1 MLLCQPEAAT
11 YKIATGRPVALGS
24 VRKRRQIQPLD
35 CKLEGVVSVGVH
47 QTVSDK
53 TPEVVGNGD
62 IPGITPRNIQIQPPS
77 HAVVKVDIC
86 PENPLVILPLGSSQN
101 VTKWSDNG

>member
-1 MLLCQPEAAT
+1 MWLMRASLDVRPNRAYKITLLCQPEAAT

-47 QTVSDK
+47 K
-53 TPEVVGNGD
+53 
-62 IPGITPRNIQIQPPS
+62 PS
-77 HAVVKVDIC
+77 
-86 PENPLVILPLGSSQN
+86 
-101 VTKWSDNG
+101 VTKRQKWWETGTYLE